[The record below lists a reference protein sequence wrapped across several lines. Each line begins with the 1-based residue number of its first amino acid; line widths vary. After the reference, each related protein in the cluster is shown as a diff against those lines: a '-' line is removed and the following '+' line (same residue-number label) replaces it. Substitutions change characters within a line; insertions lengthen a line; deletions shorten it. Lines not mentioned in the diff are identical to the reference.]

1 MQGLQITV
9 EKHKKYKFSG
19 GSAYLLRLVIGE
31 RARASLEGK
40 FLSGTY

>member
-9 EKHKKYKFSG
+9 EKHKKYKSSG
-19 GSAYLLRLVIGE
+19 LVIGE